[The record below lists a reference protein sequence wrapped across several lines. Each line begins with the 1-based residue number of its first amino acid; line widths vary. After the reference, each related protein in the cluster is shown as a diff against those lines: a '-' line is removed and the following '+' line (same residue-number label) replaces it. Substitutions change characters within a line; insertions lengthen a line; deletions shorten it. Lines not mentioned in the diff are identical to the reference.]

1 MVAIYLK
8 NQCLYYVQYCS
19 YLLLSFYKLQTT
31 AILKC
36 RQTKVYLHLLWKSIG
51 TMSCLTQKEKFSKSI
66 FMDENFVFHDD
77 GQLSTVE
84 DIHISRCVS
93 FFYLPFISF
102 LNKWGIIFHILSLWC
117 SNDDFLL
124 QVKWLAGRCTC
135 PVQFPI
141 IKVGEGKYKIGD
153 SQTLVFVRVR
163 IINYYFCV
171 GILDFFLSFHS
182 RNYIDVQF
190 RCKIYMHET
199 KLRQSDLDKF
209 GIFSKYLKIFQISLL

>member
-1 MVAIYLK
+1 MIIVAICLK
-8 NQCLYYVQYCS
+8 NQWSYYVQYCS
-19 YLLLSFYKLQTT
+19 YLPLSFNKLQTT

-36 RQTKVYLHLLWKSIG
+36 RQTKVYLHFQWKSIG

-66 FMDENFVFHDD
+66 FMDKNFVFHDD

-84 DIHISRCVS
+84 DVQISRCVS
-93 FFYLPFISF
+93 LFFIYLSF
-102 LNKWGIIFHILSLWC
+102 HFLIKWGIIFHILSLQS
-117 SNDDFLL
+117 SNVDFLL

-163 IINYYFCV
+163 MINY
-171 GILDFFLSFHS
+171 FLS
-182 RNYIDVQF
+182 RNF
-190 RCKIYMHET
+190 RFKKMFIQET
-199 KLRQSDLDKF
+199 T
-209 GIFSKYLKIFQISLL
+209 